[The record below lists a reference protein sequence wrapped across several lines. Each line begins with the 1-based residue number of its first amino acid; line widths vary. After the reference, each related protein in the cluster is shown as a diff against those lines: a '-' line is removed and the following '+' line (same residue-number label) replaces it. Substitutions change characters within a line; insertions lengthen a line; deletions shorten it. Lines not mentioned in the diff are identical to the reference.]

1 MITITYNGKK
11 YEPAKYENNTI
22 GKELQ
27 SMINIGYLEEVKE
40 NKEDVLSVK
49 QENPHDKIKI
59 VTPR

>member
-1 MITITYNGKK
+1 MDNIIK
-11 YEPAKYENNTI
+11 YAIADGN
-22 GKELQ
+22 LQ
-27 SMINIGYLEEVKE
+27 EKAEEVKE